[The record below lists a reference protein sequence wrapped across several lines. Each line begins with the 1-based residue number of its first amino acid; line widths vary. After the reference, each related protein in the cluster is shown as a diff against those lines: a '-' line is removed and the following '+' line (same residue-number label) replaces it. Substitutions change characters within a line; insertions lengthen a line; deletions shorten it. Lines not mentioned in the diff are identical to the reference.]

1 MRTSLIE
8 TAQIDQLV
16 QKKGDLGKRLLLEA
30 KMQVNDELSEKVS
43 FQVMAYEIIHEYGRR
58 KLRNEIAQID
68 KQLFTK
74 RKHLSFRNEIL
85 SYFIK

>member
-16 QKKGDLGKRLLLEA
+16 QKQGDPGERLLMEA
-30 KMQVNDELSEKVS
+30 RIQVNDELSEKVN
-43 FQVMAYEIIHEYGRR
+43 FQVMAYNIIHEYGRR
-58 KLRNEIAQID
+58 KLRKEIAQID
-68 KQLFTK
+68 KQLFTS
-74 RKHLSFRNEIL
+74 RKHLDFRNKIL